1 MAVVALVGT
10 KTTDLVAAKQTIID
24 SRYHYGRVRSTFDIV
39 ECNSGDTDRT
49 GGTAGSTYHLARLPS
64 NAVILPSSTIYFD
77 NIGGGSSTLD
87 IGVYAVNGNLV
98 NADDV
103 DAINDGIS
111 CATAGSASVIKDF
124 ATSATALW
132 DYVASEE
139 VDPGGFLDIKVELAE
154 GADTDAGGSI
164 ALELFYVV
172 D

>member
-1 MAVVALVGT
+1 MAVVNLVGT
-10 KTTDLVAAKQTIID
+10 KTTDLVAAKQTFVD
-24 SRYHYGRVRSTFDIV
+24 SRYHYGRVRSTFDV
-39 ECNSGDTDRT
+39 VTTNSDDSVN
-49 GGTAGSTYHLARLPS
+49 STYHLARLPS

-77 NIGGGSSTLD
+77 DVGGSSATAD
-87 IGVYAVNGNLV
+87 IGVYAVDGNLV

-103 DAINDGIS
+103 DALNDGIAIS
-111 CATAGSASVIKDF
+111 SAGSASVIKDF

-139 VDPGGFLDIKVELAE
+139 VDPGGLLDIKVAVL
-154 GADTDAGGSI
+154 DAAIDSAGQI

>member
-1 MAVVALVGT
+1 MGVVNLVGT
-10 KTTDLVAAKQTIID
+10 KTTDLVATKQTFVD
-24 SRYHYGRVRSTFDIV
+24 SRYHYGRVRCTFDVV
-39 ECNSGDTDRT
+39 EANSGDTDRD

-77 NIGGGSSTLD
+77 NIGASSSTLD
-87 IGVYAVNGNLV
+87 IGVYAVDGNLA
-98 NADDV
+98 NADDF

-111 CATAGSASVIKDF
+111 VATAGSASVIKDF

-132 DYVASEE
+132 DYVNGETS
-139 VDPGGFLDIKVELAE
+139 DPGGLLDIKAELAD
-154 GADTDAGGSI
+154 ADTDAAGSI

>member
-1 MAVVALVGT
+1 MAVVNLVGT
-10 KTTDLVAAKQTIID
+10 KTTDLVATKQTFVD
-24 SRYHYGRVRSTFDIV
+24 SRYHYGRVRSTFDVV
-39 ECNSGDTDRT
+39 ECNSGDT
-49 GGTAGSTYHLARLPS
+49 ANSTYHLARLPS

-77 NIGGGSSTLD
+77 DIGGSSTTLD
-87 IGVYAVNGNLV
+87 IGVYAVDGNLA

-111 CATAGSASVIKDF
+111 CASAGSASVIKDF

-132 DYVASEE
+132 DYVASETS
-139 VDPGGFLDIKVELAE
+139 DPGGLLDIKVALLDAVTD
-154 GADTDAGGSI
+154 GAGSI

>member
-1 MAVVALVGT
+1 MAVVNLVGT
-10 KTTDLVAAKQTIID
+10 KTTNLVAAIPKIVD
-24 SRYHYGRVRSTFDIV
+24 SRYHYGRVRSTFDV
-39 ECNSGDTDRT
+39 VTTNSDDSVN
-49 GGTAGSTYHLARLPS
+49 STYHLARLPS

-77 NIGGGSSTLD
+77 NVGGSGATAD
-87 IGVYAVNGNLV
+87 IGVYAVDGNLA

-111 CATAGSASVIKDF
+111 IATAGSASVIKDF

-132 DYVASEE
+132 AYVNGETS
-139 VDPGGFLDIKVELAE
+139 DPGGLLDIKVAVL
-154 GADTDAGGSI
+154 DAAVDAAGQI